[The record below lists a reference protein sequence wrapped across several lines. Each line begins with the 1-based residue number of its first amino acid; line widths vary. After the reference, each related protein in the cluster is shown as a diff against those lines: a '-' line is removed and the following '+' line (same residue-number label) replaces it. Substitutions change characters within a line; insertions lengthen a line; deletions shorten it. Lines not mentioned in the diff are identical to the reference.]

1 MKNYRDLARHIS
13 EEIKF
18 IDSSSI
24 GLSFTDFDNNPL
36 IKRAFVRSLEIIG
49 ETVKNM
55 PTDILEL
62 YPEVEW
68 KNIAKTRDKLIH
80 HYFGVDYEIVW
91 DRWFLIFVKLFVLVD
106 YNITN
111 RNCRCSFFI

>member
-1 MKNYRDLARHIS
+1 MKSYKDLARHIA
-13 EEIKF
+13 EEIEF
-18 IDSSSI
+18 INSSSS
-24 GLSFTDFDNNPL
+24 GLSFTDFENNPL

-49 ETVKNM
+49 EAVKNM
-55 PTDILEL
+55 PQDILLL

-91 DRWFLIFVKLFVLVD
+91 DIVKFHIPVLHD
-106 YNITN
+106 AIINILAE
-111 RNCRCSFFI
+111 